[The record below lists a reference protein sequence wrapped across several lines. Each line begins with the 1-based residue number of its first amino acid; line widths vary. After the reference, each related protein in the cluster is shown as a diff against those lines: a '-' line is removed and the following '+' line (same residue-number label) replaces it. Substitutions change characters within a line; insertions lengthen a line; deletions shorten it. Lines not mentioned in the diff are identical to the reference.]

1 MSFPSRQRIPP
12 FSPPSR
18 RGRAR
23 ARLAGL
29 LFAALAGAAITSA
42 AASEQINLDA
52 DQAEINNATGVSVYT
67 GDVVLTRGGRRI
79 TGDRMTVYLDQSGDQ
94 QTLDHVVV
102 EGEPAVYNQQGTEE
116 RRLVEAEAPRMEY
129 YAGGPER
136 VILLDGGKVVQGRNT
151 FTGER
156 IEYNVS
162 ADVVDARSEPDSD
175 RRVQITLFPED
186 DGDGESE

>member
-1 MSFPSRQRIPP
+1 MSFPNRPWTTP
-12 FSPPSR
+12 APPPSR
-18 RGRAR
+18 RGRA
-23 ARLAGL
+23 AAGL
-29 LFAALAGAAITSA
+29 GGLLLAALAAPVTPA
-42 AASEQINLDA
+42 AAAERINLDA
-52 DQAEINNATGVSVYT
+52 DRAEINNATGVSVYT

-79 TGDRMTVYLDQSGDQ
+79 TGERMTVYLDGSGDQ

-102 EGEPAVYNQQGTEE
+102 EGEPAVYTQQGTEE
-116 RRLVEAEAPRMEY
+116 RRPVEAEAPRMEY
-129 YAGGPER
+129 YASGPER
-136 VILLDGGKVVQGRNT
+136 VILLNGGKVVQGRNT

-156 IEYNVS
+156 IEYNVT